1 MAEEAV
7 QRKRG
12 RPPKAQAAEP
22 DADAQPEN
30 EPLGGTSCPA
40 CGLVMF
46 YKSGDGPPRR
56 CPRCKAA
63 MSDAR

>member
-12 RPPKAQAAEP
+12 RPPNVKSMASDSPAVAE
-22 DADAQPEN
+22 DA
-30 EPLGGTSCPA
+30 PLGGTSCPT
-40 CGLVMF
+40 CSLVMF